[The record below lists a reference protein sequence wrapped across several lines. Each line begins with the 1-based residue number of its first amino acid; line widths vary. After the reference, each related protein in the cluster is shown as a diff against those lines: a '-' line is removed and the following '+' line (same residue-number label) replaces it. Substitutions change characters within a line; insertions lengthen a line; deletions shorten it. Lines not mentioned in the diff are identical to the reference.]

1 MRRIRYFS
9 PSIIAT
15 YVVLVSISVVTGFPV
30 VYSVFGSFKPNR
42 EFVLGGARILP
53 VQWRFENYVEAWE
66 LANFAQYTW
75 NSLYVAI
82 PTVILSLFF
91 VSMAGYVFSRFR
103 FPGRTLMLGTLLAT
117 MFLAT
122 GTVTLYPIFRI
133 ARFLGIHQSLWGI
146 IIVYI
151 FSTNAAFIYLIMGY
165 LGGISP
171 ELDQAATIDGCT
183 KFGIYW
189 RIILPLSKPILATL
203 GLLAFRAAWNDY
215 LLPLV
220 FTMARPAM
228 RTLTV
233 GVIALRDTRD
243 GAAAWNLMLAGTT
256 ISLVPIVVIY
266 LITNKYFIRGI
277 TAGSVKG

>member
-1 MRRIRYFS
+1 MRKIRYLS
-9 PSIIAT
+9 PPILLT
-15 YVVLVSISVVTGFPV
+15 YAFLLVISVIAGFPV
-30 VYSVFGSFKPNR
+30 IYSIFGSFKPNV
-42 EFVLGGARILP
+42 EFILGGARLLP
-53 VQWRFENYVEAWE
+53 REWRFENYAEAWE

-75 NSLYVAI
+75 NSLYVTI

-103 FPGRTLMLGTLLAT
+103 FPGRTIMLGTLLAT

-122 GTVTLYPIFRI
+122 GTVTLYPIYRV
-133 ARFLGIHQSLWGI
+133 ARTLGIHQSLWGLI
-146 IIVYI
+146 VVYI

-165 LGGISP
+165 LAGIP
-171 ELDQAATIDGCT
+171 KEMDQAATIDGCS

-203 GLLAFRAAWNDY
+203 GLLAFRAAWNDFM
-215 LLPLV
+215 LPLV

-277 TAGSVKG
+277 TAGSVKE

>member
-1 MRRIRYFS
+1 MRKIRYFS
-9 PSIIAT
+9 PSMILTYAFLLFMSVIA
-15 YVVLVSISVVTGFPV
+15 GFPV
-30 VYSVFGSFKPNR
+30 LYSVFGSFKPNV
-42 EFVLGGARILP
+42 EFILGGARILP
-53 VQWRFENYVEAWE
+53 REWRFANYVEAWE

-75 NSLYVAI
+75 NSLYVSI
-82 PTVILSLFF
+82 PTVLLSLFF

-103 FPGRTLMLGTLLAT
+103 FPGRTIMLGTLLAT

-133 ARFLGIHQSLWGI
+133 ARTLGIHQSLWGL
-146 IIVYI
+146 IVVYV

-165 LGGISP
+165 LGGIP
-171 ELDQAATIDGCT
+171 REMDQAATIDGCS

-203 GLLAFRAAWNDY
+203 GLLAFRASWNDFM
-215 LLPLV
+215 LPLV

-277 TAGSVKG
+277 TAGSVKE

>member
-1 MRRIRYFS
+1 MRRIRYLS
-9 PSIIAT
+9 PPVLLT
-15 YVVLVSISVVTGFPV
+15 YAGLLLLSVITGFPI

-53 VQWRFENYVEAWE
+53 VEWRPANYSEAWE
-66 LANFAQYTW
+66 LANFARYTW

-82 PTVILSLFF
+82 PTVLLSLFF

-103 FPGRTLMLGTLLAT
+103 FPGRTFMLGTLLAT

-122 GTVTLYPIFRI
+122 GTVTLYPIFRV
-133 ARFLGIHQSLWGI
+133 ARFLGIHRSLWGLI
-146 IIVYI
+146 AVYT

-165 LGGISP
+165 LGGIP
-171 ELDQAATIDGCT
+171 REMDQAATIDGCS
-183 KFGIYW
+183 KFGIYL

-203 GLLAFRAAWNDY
+203 GLLQFRAAWNDFM
-215 LLPLV
+215 LPLV
-220 FTMARPAM
+220 FAMARPEM

-266 LITNKYFIRGI
+266 LLTNKYFIRGI
-277 TAGSVKG
+277 TAGSVKE

>member
-1 MRRIRYFS
+1 MRKIRYFS
-9 PSIIAT
+9 PPIILT
-15 YVVLVSISVVTGFPV
+15 YVGLLFLTVVTGFPV

-53 VQWRFENYVEAWE
+53 MEWRLANYVEAWE

-82 PTVILSLFF
+82 PTVIFSLFF
-91 VSMAGYVFSRFR
+91 VSMAGYVFSRFQ
-103 FPGRTLMLGTLLAT
+103 FPGRKIMLVTLLAT

-122 GTVTLYPIFRI
+122 GTVTLYPIFRV

-146 IIVYI
+146 IVVYI

-165 LGGISP
+165 LGGISM
-171 ELDQAATIDGCT
+171 EMDQAATIDGCS

-189 RIILPLSKPILATL
+189 RIILPLAKPILATL

-215 LLPLV
+215 MLPLV

-256 ISLVPIVVIY
+256 ISLIPIIVIY

-277 TAGSVKG
+277 TAGSVKE

>member
-1 MRRIRYFS
+1 MRKIRYLS
-9 PSIIAT
+9 PSILLT
-15 YVVLVSISVVTGFPV
+15 YAGLLFLAVITGFPI

-53 VQWRFENYVEAWE
+53 IDWRFENYVEAWE
-66 LANFAQYTW
+66 LAHFARYTW

-103 FPGRTLMLGTLLAT
+103 FPGRSFMLGTLLAT

-122 GTVTLYPIFRI
+122 GTVTLYPIFRV
-133 ARFLGIHQSLWGI
+133 ARFLGIHQNLFGLI
-146 IIVYI
+146 AVYI

-165 LGGISP
+165 LGGIP
-171 ELDQAATIDGCT
+171 KEMDQAATVDGCT
-183 KFGIYW
+183 KFGIYL

-203 GLLAFRAAWNDY
+203 GLLQFRAAWNDY
-215 LLPLV
+215 MLPLV
-220 FTMARPAM
+220 FSMARPEM

-256 ISLVPIVVIY
+256 ISLVPIVIIY

-277 TAGSVKG
+277 TAGSVKE